1 MTRRLDPY
9 LEDLR
14 QTALRMGSL
23 AEAILAKSLR
33 SVWERD
39 PELAREVQGDDI
51 EIDRIDVA
59 LDEGVVRTLSLQTP
73 VANDLRMVL
82 AIRTMATDLE
92 RVGDLARNI
101 AKSALRLAA
110 RPPVPLPPGLEE
122 LADQARRMLSD
133 ALDSF
138 ADTNAA
144 KARAVLASDDEIDL
158 AEDHVVQIVIAEAG
172 AHPELTEQEVD
183 FLMIAK
189 HLERVGDHAT
199 NIAEEVIFLAEARIV
214 RHAAKLGGAAG
225 GR

>member
-1 MTRRLDPY
+1 MTRRLDPF

-23 AEAILAKSLR
+23 AEAILTKSLR
-33 SVWERD
+33 AVWERD
-39 PELAREVQGDDI
+39 SRLAAEVKDDDI

-59 LDEGVVRTLSLQTP
+59 IDEGVLRTLSLQTP

-101 AKSALRLAA
+101 AKSALRLCE
-110 RPPVPLPPGLEE
+110 RPPIAFPPGLED
-122 LADQARRMLSD
+122 LADQALRVLGD

-138 ADTNAA
+138 TETDAA
-144 KARAVLASDDEIDL
+144 KARAVLAQDDAIDL

-172 AHPELTEQEVD
+172 AHPELTPQEVD

-189 HLERVGDHAT
+189 HLERVADHAT
-199 NIAEEVIFLAEARIV
+199 NIAEEVIFLTEARIV
-214 RHAAKLGGAAG
+214 RHAAKLGGSAG
-225 GR
+225 AR